1 MKKRTISALT
11 TLAVAAVIF
20 IGNALNNPG
29 PGNLSADFAAAAD
42 TAGIPV
48 SGSSAVSTSANSP
61 RNPSGNPSGDLT
73 GNPAG
78 SSSESSTGKQRPSQ
92 TGGMQNTASA
102 FPSELL
108 QPEKEGI
115 VPFGYIEAHVD
126 RVTDGDTF
134 HITYKS
140 KEYKVRMLDIDTPE
154 SVKSGVKPQPYSE
167 EASSLTKEM
176 LTGKKARLLF
186 EKDTTDQFDRLLAH
200 VLLEDE
206 TYYNAYMVENGYAIC
221 VFYSPNTLLKEYFN
235 RLQDSAIEGRKG
247 FWQLPEK
254 ERPFIKDSKGKYV
267 AAYKLKN
274 KAA

>member
-29 PGNLSADFAAAAD
+29 TESPSTDSALSTAATASTAITGNTGLPA
-42 TAGIPV
+42 
-48 SGSSAVSTSANSP
+48 SGSASQ
-61 RNPSGNPSGDLT
+61 
-73 GNPAG
+73 
-78 SSSESSTGKQRPSQ
+78 SSTGKQTQPQ
-92 TGGMQNTASA
+92 AQGTQNTASV

-108 QPEKEGI
+108 KPQEEGI
-115 VPFGYIEAHVD
+115 TSFGYIEAI
-126 RVTDGDTF
+126 VTKVSDGDTF
-134 HITYKS
+134 HIKYKND
-140 KEYKVRMLDIDTPE
+140 EYKVRMLDIDTPE

-176 LTGKKARLLF
+176 LSGKKVKLLF

-200 VLLEDE
+200 VILEDE

-235 RLQDSAIEGRKG
+235 RLQDSAIKEQKG

-274 KAA
+274 RAA

>member
-29 PGNLSADFAAAAD
+29 TESTSTGSALSTDSTASAA
-42 TAGIPV
+42 
-48 SGSSAVSTSANSP
+48 SAVSTAATAIAGNTGLPASGSA
-61 RNPSGNPSGDLT
+61 
-73 GNPAG
+73 
-78 SSSESSTGKQRPSQ
+78 SESSTGKQTQPQ
-92 TGGMQNTASA
+92 AQGTQNTASV

-108 QPEKEGI
+108 KPQEEGI
-115 VPFGYIEAHVD
+115 TPFGYIEAI
-126 RVTDGDTF
+126 VTKVSDGDTF
-134 HITYKS
+134 HITYKND
-140 KEYKVRMLDIDTPE
+140 EYKVRMLDIDTPE

-167 EASSLTKEM
+167 EASGLTKEM
-176 LTGKKARLLF
+176 LSGKKVKLLF

-200 VLLEDE
+200 VILEDE

-235 RLQDSAIEGRKG
+235 RLQDSAVKEQKG

-274 KAA
+274 RAA

>member
-29 PGNLSADFAAAAD
+29 SGNLSAASAVAAG

-61 RNPSGNPSGDLT
+61 GEPIGDPT
-73 GNPAG
+73 G
-78 SSSESSTGKQRPSQ
+78 SSSESSAGKQRPSQ
-92 TGGMQNTASA
+92 TDGTQNTAAA

-108 QPEKEGI
+108 QSEKEGI
-115 VPFGYIEAHVD
+115 APFGYIEAHVD

-176 LTGKKARLLF
+176 LTGKKVKLLF
-186 EKDTTDQFDRLLAH
+186 EKDTTDQFGRLLAH

-235 RLQDSAIEGRKG
+235 RLQDSAIKERKG

-267 AAYKLKN
+267 AAYKLRN